1 MNRSTQHQSVVDQL
15 VKRGGIDTGPS
26 NDTEVVD
33 EDHPLTEIKF
43 VDWQVFVGPP
53 SMGFGDLDDE
63 IEVAVLIEHDI
74 YVDEDQKDDIR
85 TFNETLPEG
94 LTLEMQ
100 PYERSAIWLWLS
112 VFADK
117 CDLPA
122 TSIALDELMVHANAA
137 YARFGVF
144 PNAPKIPRLL
154 PE

>member
-15 VKRGGIDTGPS
+15 VKRGGIDTGP
-26 NDTEVVD
+26 NKDMDVVD
-33 EDHPLTEIKF
+33 DADHPLTEVKF

-53 SMGFGDLDDE
+53 SDGDLDDE
-63 IEVAVLIEHDI
+63 IEVAVLIEHEI
-74 YVDEDQKDDIR
+74 YVDDDQKDDIYF
-85 TFNETLPEG
+85 FNETLPEG
-94 LTLEMQ
+94 LILEVQ

-112 VFADK
+112 VLADK
-117 CDLPA
+117 YDSPA
-122 TSIALDELMVHANAA
+122 TSTALDELLVHAAAA